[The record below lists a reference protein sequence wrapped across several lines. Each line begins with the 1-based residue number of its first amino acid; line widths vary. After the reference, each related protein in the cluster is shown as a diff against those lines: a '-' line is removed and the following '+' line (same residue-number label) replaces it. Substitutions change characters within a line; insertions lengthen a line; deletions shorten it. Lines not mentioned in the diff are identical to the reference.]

1 MPIEYDPL
9 SESAR
14 IDPFPTYKQLRDEA
28 PVYWCESMGAWFV
41 SRYRDARDVLTRPD
55 LFSSDAMAST
65 MLGIPP
71 GTDLTKDPR
80 LLQQMIQLA
89 QTFSFGGEGGA
100 GIPATLITA
109 DPPKHDH
116 MRAIVNR
123 GFTPRRIAD
132 WDIRIRA
139 IVGEL
144 MAKLASEP
152 RFDVVGDFAV
162 PLPMT
167 VIAEMLGVE
176 HERRTDFKRWT
187 DGIVGGLTGSGQ
199 RAGIVESGFATSIGE
214 LGEYLR
220 GAAEERRDHP
230 QDDLISM
237 LVRSQEEEVLT
248 PAETVVFGIVLLV
261 AGNETTTNLIGSTV
275 NQLLEHPDQLQMAV
289 DDPSLIPN
297 VVEEA
302 LRTQSPVQIV
312 FRRATREVEIAGQRL
327 PENSIVGVLLG
338 AANRDERVFKD
349 PDRFDV
355 RRDASGHLAFGFGIH
370 FCLGAS
376 LARMEARAAFEAL
389 VPELATLERSGD
401 VEYGD
406 SYLFRGLRRLELRRR
421 T

>member
-1 MPIEYDPL
+1 MPIEYDPF

-14 IDPFPTYKQLRDEA
+14 IDPFPAYKQLRDEA

-80 LLQQMIQLA
+80 VLQQMIQLA
-89 QTFSFGGEGGA
+89 QTFQFGGEGA

-123 GFTPRRIAD
+123 GFTPRRVAD
-132 WDIRIRA
+132 WDARIRA
-139 IVGEL
+139 IVDEL
-144 MAKLASEP
+144 MARLASEP

-176 HERRTDFKRWT
+176 HERRKDFKRWT

-199 RAGIVESGFATSIGE
+199 RAGVIESGFATSMGE

-220 GAAEERRDHP
+220 GAAEDRRDHP
-230 QDDLISM
+230 QDDLISV

-248 PAETVVFGIVLLV
+248 PTETVLFGIVLLV

-302 LRTQSPVQIV
+302 LRTQSPVQIL

-338 AANRDERVFKD
+338 AANRDERQFED
-349 PDRFDV
+349 PDRFDLT
-355 RRDASGHLAFGFGIH
+355 RDASGHLAFGFGIH

-389 VPELATLERSGD
+389 VPELPTLERTG
-401 VEYGD
+401 VREYGD

>member
-1 MPIEYDPL
+1 MPIEYDPF

-14 IDPFPTYKQLRDEA
+14 IDPFPVYKQLRDEA

-41 SRYRDARDVLTRPD
+41 SRYADARDVLTRPD

-71 GTDLTKDPR
+71 GTDLMKDPR

-89 QTFSFGGEGGA
+89 QVFQFGGEGA
-100 GIPATLITA
+100 GIPTTLITA

-123 GFTPRRIAD
+123 GFTPRRVAD
-132 WDIRIRA
+132 WDARIRT
-139 IVGEL
+139 IVDEL
-144 MAKLASEP
+144 MARLAGEP
-152 RFDVVGDFAV
+152 RFDLVGDFAV
-162 PLPMT
+162 PFPMT

-176 HERRTDFKRWT
+176 PERRKDFKRWT
-187 DGIVGGLTGSGQ
+187 DGIVGGLTGSGK
-199 RAGIVESGFATSIGE
+199 RAGLPDGGFATSTGE

-220 GAAEERRDHP
+220 AAAEDRRAHP
-230 QDDLISM
+230 QDDLISV
-237 LVRSQEEEVLT
+237 LVRSQEEDVLT
-248 PAETVVFGIVLLV
+248 LIEMVAFGIVLLV
-261 AGNETTTNLIGSTV
+261 AGNETTTNLIGNTV
-275 NQLLEHPDQLQMAV
+275 NQLLEHPDQLQLAV

-302 LRTQSPVQIV
+302 LRTQSPVQHL

-327 PENSIVGVLLG
+327 PENSIVGVMLG
-338 AANRDERVFKD
+338 AANRDERQFED

-355 RRDASGHLAFGFGIH
+355 TRDASGHLAFGFGIH

-389 VPELATLERSGD
+389 VPELPTLERIGEP
-401 VEYGD
+401 EYGD

>member
-1 MPIEYDPL
+1 MPIEYDPF

-14 IDPFPTYKQLRDEA
+14 IDPFPAYKQLRDEA

-41 SRYRDARDVLTRPD
+41 SRYADARDVLTRPD

-71 GTDLTKDPR
+71 GTDLMKDPR

-89 QTFSFGGEGGA
+89 KTFQFGGVGGA

-132 WDIRIRA
+132 WDARIRA
-139 IVGEL
+139 IVDEL
-144 MAKLASEP
+144 MARLASEP

-176 HERRTDFKRWT
+176 PERRKDFKRWT

-199 RAGIVESGFATSIGE
+199 RAGVIEGGFATSIGE

-220 GAAEERRDHP
+220 AAAEDRRDRP
-230 QDDLISM
+230 QDDLISV

-275 NQLLEHPDQLQMAV
+275 NQLLEHPAQLQMAV

-302 LRTQSPVQIV
+302 LRTQSPVQHV

-327 PENSIVGVLLG
+327 PENSLVGVMLG
-338 AANRDERVFKD
+338 AANRDERQFED

-355 RRDASGHLAFGFGIH
+355 TRDASGHLAFGFGIH

-389 VPELATLERSGD
+389 IPELPTLERTGER
-401 VEYGD
+401 EYGD
-406 SYLFRGLRRLELRRR
+406 SYLFRGFRRLELRRR